1 MIPRIPLAAA
11 AALLLVLS
19 LAACAQTP
27 APIETQAAT
36 PPPAAETSAP
46 VVNEPTGEPEPA
58 ADPTCETLV
67 TPGTVST
74 LTDLG
79 WSAKQSE
86 FRIGEIVIENGIH
99 CSWANWEEAS
109 DHGQFFAWGELT
121 PDQTAAAQSELLAQG
136 WERENV
142 DGALYFTEPAESAF
156 QVDEDGYG
164 MTYLFGDGWV
174 RFADTKQSLILIS
187 WP

>member
-11 AALLLVLS
+11 AALLLVVT
-19 LAACAQTP
+19 LAACAQAPTP
-27 APIETQAAT
+27 VEPQAAT
-36 PPPAAETSAP
+36 PPPAAETTAP

-58 ADPTCETLV
+58 AAPTCETLIADGYV
-67 TPGTVST
+67 NT
-74 LTDLG
+74 LTELG

-86 FRIGEIVIENGIH
+86 FRIGETAVENGIH

-121 PDQTAAAQSELLAQG
+121 TDQAAAAQSELIAQG
-136 WERENV
+136 WKREDE
-142 DGALYFTEPAESAF
+142 DGALYFTEPAGSAMG
-156 QVDEDGYG
+156 VDENGYG

-174 RFADTKQSLILIS
+174 RFADTKQSLVLIN

>member
-11 AALLLVLS
+11 AALLLVVS

-27 APIETQAAT
+27 APRETQAST

-79 WSAKQSE
+79 WSATQTE
-86 FRIGEIVIENGIH
+86 CRIGEFVIEKGIH

-136 WERENV
+136 WERENE

-164 MTYLFGDGWV
+164 MTYQFGDGWV